1 MISEQLHARAAER
14 ANRAFIVTDGREITY
29 GEMSRLVRLYAA
41 RLGERVMPGQT
52 VALMCGN
59 RPAFLIAWFALSD
72 LGAITVPLNTSLIGD
87 GLRYT
92 LRQSGA
98 VLLLIEPELLNL
110 RQSSLA
116 ELGPEPL
123 IELLDESVESD
134 ESERRVRAPLQQ
146 TRETPNSIIYTSGT
160 TGLPKGAVLTHG
172 AYRTAGVDMARS
184 LELSQ
189 HDRILVF
196 LPLFHA
202 NPQMYAVM
210 PALEA
215 GATIILLPKFT
226 ADGFFEAARRHS
238 ATGFTYVGTVLSILV
253 KRYERR
259 QREHGLRWCVG
270 GGAPTD
276 IWRAVEDRFG
286 IAVRELYGMTET
298 GGWVSINTAAAMRFG
313 SVGAPRKGV
322 EITIRNEVGIRPA
335 GEPGEIVVRATDP
348 MTFFQ
353 GYWNNPQA
361 TAETLR
367 DGWLHTGDLG
377 RRDADGF
384 LFFDGRLKE
393 LIRRGGEMIAPV
405 EIELQLLKHPLI
417 RECAI
422 FAAPDEIM
430 GEEIAAAIV
439 ADQPIAADELLH
451 FLATRLPNHML
462 PRFVAFTNALPKT
475 ETEKIKRNELTSLLT
490 SAIDLGNR
498 NRPGLTGQS
507 SGDGPAGQACG

>member
-1 MISEQLHARAAER
+1 MISERLHARALEHAD
-14 ANRAFIVTDGREITY
+14 RAFLITDSGEITY
-29 GEMSRLVRLYAA
+29 GEMSRLVRCYATKLA
-41 RLGERVMPGQT
+41 GRVMPGQT
-52 VALMCGN
+52 VGLICSN

-72 LGAITVPLNTSLIGD
+72 LSAITVPLNAALVGD
-87 GLRYT
+87 GLRYI
-92 LRQSGA
+92 LKQSGA
-98 VLLLIEPELLNL
+98 VLLLIEPELLHL

-116 ELGPEPL
+116 ELEPELP
-123 IELLDESVESD
+123 IELLDRSVESD
-134 ESERRVRAPLQQ
+134 QCERPVHQSLQQ
-146 TRETPNSIIYTSGT
+146 TRETPNSILYTSGT

-172 AYRTAGVDMARS
+172 AYRIAGVDMARS
-184 LELSQ
+184 LELNQ

-210 PALEA
+210 PALEV
-215 GATIILLPKFT
+215 GAAIILLPKFT
-226 ADGFFEAARRHS
+226 ASAFFEAARRHR

-253 KRYERR
+253 KRYQRP
-259 QREHGLRWCVG
+259 QREHGLQWCVG
-270 GGAPTD
+270 GGAPAE
-276 IWRAVEDRFG
+276 IWDAVEDRFG
-286 IAVRELYGMTET
+286 ITVRELYGMTET
-298 GGWVSINTAAAMRFG
+298 GGWVSMNTAAAMRFG

-322 EITIRNEVGIRPA
+322 EITVRNELGIRPP
-335 GEPGEIVVRATDP
+335 GEPGEIVVRAVDP

-361 TAETLR
+361 TAATLR
-367 DGWLHTGDLG
+367 DGWLHTGDRG
-377 RRDADGF
+377 RYDADGF

-393 LIRRGGEMIAPV
+393 LIRRGGEMVAPA
-405 EIELQLLKHPLI
+405 EIELQLLKHPRI

-451 FLATRLPNHML
+451 FLVGRLPNHML

-475 ETEKIKRNELTSLLT
+475 ETEKIKRHELTGLLT
-490 SAIDLGNR
+490 SAIDLKNR
-498 NRPGLTGQS
+498 TSASN
-507 SGDGPAGQACG
+507 A

>member
-1 MISEQLHARAAER
+1 MISEQLHIRAVEHPG
-14 ANRAFIVTDGREITY
+14 RAFVVTDRGEITY

-41 RLGERVMPGQT
+41 KLALRVMRGQT
-52 VALMCGN
+52 IALMCSN

-72 LGAITVPLNTSLIGD
+72 LGAITVPLNTGLVGD

-92 LRQSGA
+92 LKQSGA

-110 RQSSLA
+110 RQSNLA
-116 ELGPEPL
+116 ELGPELL
-123 IELLDESVESD
+123 IELLDDSVESD
-134 ESERRVRAPLQQ
+134 QSKGRDRAPLQQ

-172 AYRTAGVDMARS
+172 AYRLAGMDMAHS
-184 LELSQ
+184 LELSHQ
-189 HDRILVF
+189 DRILVF

-210 PALEA
+210 PALEV

-226 ADGFFEAARRHS
+226 AGGFFEAARRHR

-253 KRYERR
+253 KRYEER

-270 GGAPTD
+270 GGAPAE

-298 GGWVSINTAAAMRFG
+298 GGWVSMNTAAAMRFG

-322 EITIRNEVGIRPA
+322 EITVRNEVGITPT
-335 GEPGEIVVRATDP
+335 GEPGEIVVRAVDP
-348 MTFFQ
+348 VTFFR

-361 TAETLR
+361 TAATLR
-367 DGWLHTGDLG
+367 DGWLHTGDRG
-377 RRDADGF
+377 RCDADGF

-393 LIRRGGEMIAPV
+393 LIRRGGEMVAPV
-405 EIELQLLKHPLI
+405 EIELQLLKHPRI
-417 RECAI
+417 RECAV

-439 ADQPIAADELLH
+439 ADQPIAADEILH
-451 FLATRLPNHML
+451 FLTGRLPTHML
-462 PRFVAFTNALPKT
+462 PRFVAFANALPKT
-475 ETEKIKRNELTSLLT
+475 ETEKIKRHELTGFLA
-490 SAIDLGNR
+490 SAIDLR
-498 NRPGLTGQS
+498 NRS
-507 SGDGPAGQACG
+507 PAGNE